1 MTYRYLPGPS
11 PHGRLPASLA
21 FVTGMAYAAVSA
33 YWGLG
38 GTGML
43 DTVGGDLA
51 TEGRAG
57 SPAVFA
63 GVWGACLLKVVGSV
77 LPLMAVGSFGNREVV
92 GLARWFSWV
101 QAVVL
106 TGYGFL
112 LTFVGLL
119 VQAEVI
125 SASSDAD
132 LHALAWHTFLWDP
145 WFLLW
150 GLLVTAALVR
160 SRPR

>member
-1 MTYRYLPGPS
+1 VSYRYVPPPS
-11 PHGRLPASLA
+11 RHGRLPAWLG
-21 FVTGMAYAAVSA
+21 FVVGMAYAAVSA

-51 TEGRAG
+51 VEGRAG

-63 GVWGACLLKVVGSV
+63 AVWGAFVLKVIASV
-77 LPLMAVGSFGNREVV
+77 LPLIAVGIVGNREVV
-92 GLARWFSWV
+92 GVARSFSWAE
-101 QAVVL
+101 AVVL
-106 TGYGFL
+106 TAYGFV

-119 VQAEVI
+119 VQAQVI
-125 SASSDAD
+125 RASSDAD
-132 LHALAWHTFLWDP
+132 LHALAWHTFFWDP

-150 GLLVTAALVR
+150 GVLVTAALRR
-160 SRPR
+160 SRAR

>member
-1 MTYRYLPGPS
+1 MTYRYLPQPA
-11 PHGRLPASLA
+11 PYGRLAAWLA
-21 FVTGMAYAAVSA
+21 FVVGMGYAAVSA

-51 TEGRAG
+51 TDGRAG
-57 SPAVFA
+57 SSGAYAAVWA
-63 GVWGACLLKVVGSV
+63 ACVLKVIASL
-77 LPLMAVGSFGNREVV
+77 LPLAAVGLVRDPEVV
-92 GLARWFSWV
+92 GVSRWLSWV
-101 QAVVL
+101 EAVLL

-112 LTFVGLL
+112 VTFVGLL
-119 VQAEVI
+119 VQAQVI
-125 SASSDAD
+125 RADPDAD
-132 LHALAWHTFLWDP
+132 LYALTWHTFFWDP

-150 GLLVTAALVR
+150 GILVLVALRR